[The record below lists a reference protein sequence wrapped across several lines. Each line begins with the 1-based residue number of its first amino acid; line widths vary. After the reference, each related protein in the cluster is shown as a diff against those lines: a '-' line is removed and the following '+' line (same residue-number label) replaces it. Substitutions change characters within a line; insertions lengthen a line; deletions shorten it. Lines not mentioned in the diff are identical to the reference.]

1 MASAPVTMNSSTST
15 RRSLM
20 SGDFVTWYRIERVL
34 GQGGFGVTYLATDT
48 NLDHLVALKEYLPS
62 SLVKRSPEK
71 TITPITARSR
81 EEYERGLNS
90 FLREARTLVKFR
102 HPNIVRV
109 MSVFE
114 ANGSAY
120 LVMEYEQGV
129 EFRDYVRQQRDLGEI
144 ELIDLFLNII
154 DGLEQVH
161 QTGYLHRDIKPVNL
175 IIRDNGSPVLL
186 DFGSSRRVDSD
197 GENTSF
203 VSAGYTALEQYG
215 AGAGLEVGPWTDIY
229 ALGGTLY
236 FAITGESPVSP
247 VSRLAAHV
255 RGSDDPLRPALE
267 AGAGRYSPDFL
278 KTIDWALSFQT
289 GDRPAT
295 LAAWRLSL
303 QHARDQILDKPVA
316 ETLVTGA
323 DPAFDPA
330 FDPVFGANTAVKEAS
345 TVRTKQSTSKL
356 LVRKR
361 GSISEPRPQKVAT
374 RRTGLWFGVAASLG
388 LVIIAANVGYREW
401 DSRQQLNAELTGV
414 ESELEQSDIPVAAI
428 RGFRRIL
435 EKHPNNLRAQ
445 SGVEQGISKL
455 QRRATQ
461 QINDVQ
467 NEAAG
472 QTIASLQRLGVD
484 TDNLTARLDAS
495 KRDQS
500 VEQQIDEIRSMV
512 ASGRYQESLQ
522 QIEKTRAIRADVRLD
537 ALRQQALAGIERI
550 ESEQRDE
557 QEQRRLAQTRIAE
570 ANKRQRAR
578 RERHSSYLSSVES
591 ALARGDNLSAR
602 RWLESARA
610 LQIEDQALAE
620 LDRRVTLAEEFAR
633 QPITEYEIRY
643 AAGRFNALKDAIEGK
658 NSALILQLSDGVPS
672 KMSFLDNLFA
682 RYRRITLQVVD
693 IQPALN
699 PKRVT
704 ATLRIET
711 LALANGDIVYPAQSY
726 RDFSLALQRERYS
739 WSKVEW

>member
-1 MASAPVTMNSSTST
+1 MASTPVTMNSNTST

-62 SLVKRSPEK
+62 SLVRRTHEK

-144 ELIDLFLNII
+144 ELIDLFLSII
-154 DGLEQVH
+154 NGLEQVH

-186 DFGSSRRVDSD
+186 DFGSSRRVDSG

-215 AGAGLEVGPWTDIY
+215 AGSGLEVGPWTDIY

-267 AGAGRYSPDFL
+267 VGAGRYSPDFL

-295 LAAWRLSL
+295 LSAWRLSL
-303 QHARDQILDKPVA
+303 QHARDQILDRSVE

-323 DPAFDPA
+323 DPA
-330 FDPVFGANTAVKEAS
+330 VGADIAIGADTAVEEAS
-345 TVRTKQSTSKL
+345 TESTKPSASKL

-361 GSISEPRPQKVAT
+361 GSINEPRPQKVAT
-374 RRTGLWFGVAASLG
+374 RRTGLWFGVAAILG

-401 DSRQQLNAELTGV
+401 QTRQQLNAELTGV
-414 ESELEQSDIPVAAI
+414 ESELEQSEIPVAAI

-455 QRRATQ
+455 QQRATQ
-461 QINDVQ
+461 QINDAQ

-484 TDNLTARLDAS
+484 TDNLTTRLDAS
-495 KRDQS
+495 KLNQS
-500 VEQQIDEIRSMV
+500 VERQIDEIRSMV
-512 ASGRYQESLQ
+512 ASSRYEESLQ

-550 ESEQRDE
+550 ESERRDE

-578 RERHSSYLSSVES
+578 REKHASYLSSVES
-591 ALARGDNLSAR
+591 ALARGDNQSAR

-711 LALANGDIVYPAQSY
+711 LALANGDIVYPAKSY
-726 RDFSLALQRERYS
+726 RDFSLTLQRERYS

>member
-62 SLVKRSPEK
+62 SLVRRTHEK
-71 TITPITARSR
+71 TITPITARSQ

-144 ELIDLFLNII
+144 ELIDLFLSII
-154 DGLEQVH
+154 NGLEQVH

-197 GENTSF
+197 GDNTSF

-236 FAITGESPVSP
+236 YAITGESPVSP

-255 RGSDDPLRPALE
+255 RGGNDPLRPALE

-295 LAAWRLSL
+295 LAAWRESL
-303 QHARDQILDKPVA
+303 QQARDQIRDRSVEGTPV
-316 ETLVTGA
+316 TVA
-323 DPAFDPA
+323 DS
-330 FDPVFGANTAVKEAS
+330 AVEEAS
-345 TVRTKQSTSKL
+345 NTKHAASKL

-361 GSISEPRPQKVAT
+361 GSISEPRPQKATT
-374 RRTGLWFGVAASLG
+374 RRTGLWFGVAAILG

-401 DSRQQLNAELTGV
+401 QARQQLNAELAGV
-414 ESELEQSDIPVAAI
+414 ESELEKSDLPVAAI

-455 QRRATQ
+455 QQRATQ
-461 QINDVQ
+461 QINDAQ

-484 TDNLTARLDAS
+484 TDNLTTRLDAS
-495 KRDQS
+495 KREQS
-500 VEQQIDEIRSMV
+500 VERQIDEIRSMV

-591 ALARGDNLSAR
+591 ALARGDNQSAR

-610 LQIEDQALAE
+610 LQIEDQALVE

-633 QPITEYEIRY
+633 QPMTEYEIRY

-658 NSALILQLSDGVPS
+658 NSALILQLSEGTPS
-672 KMSFLDNLFA
+672 KKSFLDNLFA
-682 RYRRITLQVVD
+682 RYRRITLQVID

-711 LALANGDIVYPAQSY
+711 MALANGDIVYPASSY
-726 RDFSLALQRERYS
+726 RDFSLVLQRERYS
-739 WSKVEW
+739 WSKVKW